1 MTETQNVQSTETVEV
16 PRAERVAKL
25 VAQLG
30 AGWARYGLTMGRLAL
45 QHSARVLEG
54 TSDLLGELS
63 NKFEKAEKE
72 SEEQKQ
78 H

>member
-1 MTETQNVQSTETVEV
+1 MTDTQNFQSPETVEM

-54 TSDLLGELS
+54 TSDYLGELS
-63 NKFEKAEKE
+63 NKFEKAEK
-72 SEEQKQ
+72 KDDA

>member
-1 MTETQNVQSTETVEV
+1 MTETQNIQGNETVEI

-63 NKFEKAEKE
+63 HKFEKVEKQDE
-72 SEEQKQ
+72 TKS